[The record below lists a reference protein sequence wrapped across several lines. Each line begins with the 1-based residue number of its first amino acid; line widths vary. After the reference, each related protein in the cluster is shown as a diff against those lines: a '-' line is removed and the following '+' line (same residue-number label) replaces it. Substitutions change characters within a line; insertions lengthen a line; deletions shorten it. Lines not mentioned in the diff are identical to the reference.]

1 MIWAEMTKAEKIA
14 EVDRLFTENPKR
26 TAASIGKILQTSRN
40 AVLGIIYRNPEV
52 VPHSNKRDSQREQF
66 LAQQKRD
73 EESARR
79 RQQRISKGKPGKRVT
94 LPRPSVSPEFP
105 IARAVRESAW
115 LPLPGTTPVALEH
128 LEPHRCKWPIGDHP
142 ILFCGCAA
150 RAGSPYCDT
159 HAEMSA
165 GRAPA

>member
-1 MIWAEMTKAEKIA
+1 MIWAEMTKAEKIT
-14 EVDRLFTENPKR
+14 EINRLFAEDPSHSST
-26 TAASIGKILQTSRN
+26 TIAIILNAGSRN
-40 AVLGIIYRNPEV
+40 AVIGFLHRNSTAVRSPRSRDPKPE
-52 VPHSNKRDSQREQF
+52 
-66 LAQQKRD
+66 
-73 EESARR
+73 ARKAAEKPDVK
-79 RQQRISKGKPGKRVT
+79 RQQRASKGKPGKRVT
-94 LPRPSVSPEFP
+94 LPRPSASPEFP
-105 IARAVRESAW
+105 IARVVHESAW
-115 LPLPGTTPVALEH
+115 LPLPGTAPVALEH